1 MNELTIFDSPEFGS
15 IRTTQIQGEP
25 WFIGK
30 DICHLFGDKN
40 HNRSLGR
47 VDEIDKRIEE
57 ITDSLG
63 RKQKT
68 IFVNESGL
76 YSLLFA
82 MQPQKA
88 NHDGV
93 SDAYPIEV
101 QERIDKLHRFKRWVT
116 SEVLPAIRK
125 HGAYATEDTIDKIL
139 SDPDF
144 GIRLLQ
150 DLKTE
155 RKARKELEI
164 KNAVQTQQIA
174 ELQPKASYY
183 DVILNCKD
191 LISISKIAK
200 DYGKSGRWLNEELH
214 RRHIQYKQ
222 GKQWLLY
229 QEYAPYGYTS
239 TKTHDV
245 TGSDGKQHAKVSTYW
260 TQKGRLFIYDELK
273 KDGIVPLIERE
284 ETSA

>member
-15 IRTTQIQGEP
+15 IRTTQIHGEP

-116 SEVLPAIRK
+116 SEVLPQIRK
-125 HGAYATEDTIDKIL
+125 HGMYATAELLNNPDLAIQAFTALKAEREKVQAL
-139 SDPDF
+139 S
-144 GIRLLQ
+144 L
-150 DLKTE
+150 T
-155 RKARKELEI
+155 
-164 KNAVQTQQIA
+164 NAIQAQQIA

-200 DYGKSGRWLNEELH
+200 DYGKSGRWLNKELH